1 MANYTVTDSD
11 LSSIANAIRSKG
23 GTLEFLTYPSD
34 FITAIE
40 EIQTG
45 GTLQSKSVIPSESSI
60 TVVPDVGYDGLSQ
73 VSVDAISSNYIGS
86 GVARKSAA
94 DVTVSGPT
102 VTAPAGY
109 YGTQVAKTVSA
120 GAASVPA
127 TTINTTPSIS
137 VSAAGLISVSVSS
150 SSNISPSIASG
161 YISSGTSGKITVS
174 GSASNQLSVQA
185 GKTVTPSTSEQ
196 TAVASG
202 KYTTG
207 VIKVAAIPSKYK
219 DTTNANAV
227 ASNVLIDKIFINST
241 GEVTGTMVNNGAIT
255 KVLDATT
262 GNQSYTVPTGYHN
275 GSGTI
280 NITLEEKT
288 ITPSESVQTAT
299 PSAAK
304 VLSKVTVNAI
314 SSNYVGSNI
323 PVRTSADLTASGSI
337 ITVPAGYYSAQA
349 TKAVSSV
356 IQATPT
362 IIVSTAGLIT
372 ATATQTAGYVAAG
385 SKSATKQLTAKA
397 AATYTPS
404 TTNQT
409 IASGQYLTGI
419 QTITGDSN
427 LIAGNIK
434 LGTNIF
440 GISGTYED
448 FPVANAVLHINA
460 PLGSTITLSQ
470 ASSISI
476 DLDSTKGHPN
486 IDGNTMDWYYSVSS
500 SNYGYWAIS
509 AFNSNADSTYAFVT
523 IDSAKQYDV
532 QLDYN
537 LYIIKN
543 GVEQSGFTITYSGL
557 SSYTV
562 EDGILYMVGS
572 TSAGGLAVGPLP
584 SVDNCSTMVF
594 EFEKIENIG
603 NNVSFAA
610 VGEGTSYKST
620 AKTYLANSAAPITV
634 NVDVSSISV
643 YNLYAKVRMD
653 GGSAYL
659 IRKVWLKNIYLA
671 R

>member
-45 GTLQSKSVIPSESSI
+45 GALQSKSVTPSESSI

-137 VSAAGLISVSVSS
+137 VSAAGLISVNVSS
-150 SSNISPSIASG
+150 SSNISPSITSG

-241 GEVTGTMVNNGAIT
+241 GEVTGTMVNNGAVT

-275 GSGTI
+275 GSGTV

-299 PSAAK
+299 PSATK

-419 QTITGDSN
+419 QTIAGDSN
-427 LIAGNIK
+427 LITGNIK
-434 LGTNIF
+434 LGTSIF
-440 GISGTYED
+440 GVSGTYED
-448 FPVANAVLHINA
+448 FPVTNAVLHINA
-460 PLGSTITLSQ
+460 PLGSTITLSH
-470 ASSISI
+470 ALISI
-476 DLDSTKGHPN
+476 DLNSTKGHPN

-509 AFNSNADSTYAFVT
+509 AFNSDAESTYAFVT
-523 IDSAKQYDV
+523 IDSAKQYDLSLKYDLYFIENGVFKLTYTTFHMTVKEDAAAGAVYITATGTYPKLWSQQLTASILNGGYSKVCIDVVSYTGAANMQAGLSANNSSGTSAEIVNWAGKNITTLTHGEADLSGV
-532 QLDYN
+532 QITDTYMKIVYPAELPCV
-537 LYIIKN
+537 IKN
-543 GVEQSGFTITYSGL
+543 F
-557 SSYTV
+557 
-562 EDGILYMVGS
+562 
-572 TSAGGLAVGPLP
+572 
-584 SVDNCSTMVF
+584 
-594 EFEKIENIG
+594 
-603 NNVSFAA
+603 
-610 VGEGTSYKST
+610 
-620 AKTYLANSAAPITV
+620 YL
-634 NVDVSSISV
+634 
-643 YNLYAKVRMD
+643 KR
-653 GGSAYL
+653 
-659 IRKVWLKNIYLA
+659 
-671 R
+671 